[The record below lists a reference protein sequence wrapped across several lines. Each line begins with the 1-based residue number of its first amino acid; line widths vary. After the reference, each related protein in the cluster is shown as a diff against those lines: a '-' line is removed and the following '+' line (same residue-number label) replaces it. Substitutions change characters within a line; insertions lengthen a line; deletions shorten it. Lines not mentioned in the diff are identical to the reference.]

1 MGKYVGQSVV
11 RIDGPERVTG
21 KAVYAPDIQF
31 SDMLYGAVA
40 RSSHAHALLKEVRTE
55 KARRFP
61 GVRAIIT
68 GDMLPY
74 MFGNMI
80 ADQPFLA
87 RGRVRYNGEPLALV
101 IAESELEAQMAADAV
116 EASYED
122 LPAVFDVFEA
132 MKEGAPL
139 LHEDQHAYRR
149 DAGRYP
155 ALEHTNICNET
166 SYELGDVEKA
176 FARADHVFEHCF
188 FSHPTS
194 HCAMEPFGSVARYDA
209 VTGRF
214 TLWTTTDAPHRRL
227 GELATIFNTGQENIR
242 IITTA
247 QGGGFGG
254 KGCLYSEVL
263 ALAGALFAK
272 GRPVRYV
279 FSREEVLSMSGT
291 RMGAWLRLKSGV
303 MNDGTIIARS
313 ADVVW
318 DNGAYS
324 SKSPEVA
331 FRGTTTSVGPY
342 SIPNLSIRA
351 RLVYTNNYPSTSFR
365 GFGTTQSA
373 FACEVHMDMIAAA
386 LGLDPLELRRR
397 HAYKEGCSYINGQT
411 MISVGL
417 PETLEKA
424 AAAID
429 WGGPRPKAR
438 PGKAIGRGIAC
449 MIKGTNTPRCV
460 NCMASL
466 RQDGSVLLHVGTMEI
481 GAGQRTA
488 MAQVAAETL
497 GVSLERIRVP
507 QQDTDYTPF
516 DFGTTSSGST
526 FHMGNAVI
534 LACQKLLADLYARL
548 SAHFGLPA
556 DAFSV
561 ADDRVRSADGSV
573 DMPLA
578 AALHAVLPRGGD
590 IIGESMYTP
599 AGMDMLKAWPG
610 VEKWS
615 SAFWMFST
623 HAAEVE
629 VDLETGQIT
638 VLRLAAAH
646 DVGKALNPLHCVQ
659 QIEGSVIMGSSMA
672 LGEEYRYAEDGRVLT
687 DTLLDYK
694 IATSKDMPR
703 HIEPILVES
712 EHPFAPYGAKGVGE
726 PAAGCTPPAI
736 VNAVHDA
743 VGVWM
748 THLPMT
754 PEKVL
759 MAIRKHQGT

>member
-1 MGKYVGQSVV
+1 
-11 RIDGPERVTG
+11 
-21 KAVYAPDIQF
+21 
-31 SDMLYGAVA
+31 
-40 RSSHAHALLKEVRTE
+40 
-55 KARRFP
+55 
-61 GVRAIIT
+61 
-68 GDMLPY
+68 
-74 MFGNMI
+74 
-80 ADQPFLA
+80 
-87 RGRVRYNGEPLALV
+87 
-101 IAESELEAQMAADAV
+101 
-116 EASYED
+116 
-122 LPAVFDVFEA
+122 
-132 MKEGAPL
+132 
-139 LHEDQHAYRR
+139 
-149 DAGRYP
+149 
-155 ALEHTNICNET
+155 
-166 SYELGDVEKA
+166 
-176 FARADHVFEHCF
+176 
-188 FSHPTS
+188 
-194 HCAMEPFGSVARYDA
+194 
-209 VTGRF
+209 
-214 TLWTTTDAPHRRL
+214 
-227 GELATIFNTGQENIR
+227 
-242 IITTA
+242 
-247 QGGGFGG
+247 
-254 KGCLYSEVL
+254 
-263 ALAGALFAK
+263 
-272 GRPVRYV
+272 
-279 FSREEVLSMSGT
+279 
-291 RMGAWLRLKSGV
+291 
-303 MNDGTIIARS
+303 
-313 ADVVW
+313 
-318 DNGAYS
+318 
-324 SKSPEVA
+324 
-331 FRGTTTSVGPY
+331 
-342 SIPNLSIRA
+342 
-351 RLVYTNNYPSTSFR
+351 
-365 GFGTTQSA
+365 
-373 FACEVHMDMIAAA
+373 
-386 LGLDPLELRRR
+386 
-397 HAYKEGCSYINGQT
+397 
-411 MISVGL
+411 
-417 PETLEKA
+417 
-424 AAAID
+424 
-429 WGGPRPKAR
+429 
-438 PGKAIGRGIAC
+438 
-449 MIKGTNTPRCV
+449 
-460 NCMASL
+460 
-466 RQDGSVLLHVGTMEI
+466 
-481 GAGQRTA
+481 

-556 DAFSV
+556 DVFSV
-561 ADDRVRSADGSV
+561 ADDRVHSADGSV